1 MPLTPLVSD
10 GPGLSEDHPPQES
23 GLIPQRTIAEKA
35 WRRDWMVLAIG
46 LLVLLV
52 PFSVRFQHNGGP
64 MDEGTLLVYPEM
76 IQRGAAPYRDFE
88 TFYGPANPYLLA
100 GIYAI
105 FGLNIDVERTTGLLY
120 RAIILVAFFGVIRRW
135 GTSIAMGCMLLTGF
149 LLLPL
154 GVVAYAWI
162 GAIACALLF
171 VWAMAAPEENW
182 RCLAGGLFG
191 GLALSF
197 RADIGPAL
205 ILAAWALLY
214 PLTSSQRLRTALG
227 AAIGLAPYPAV
238 LLLSGFEPMLNNL
251 FLYPVILSGP
261 ARRLPLFSAEPDVLR
276 IFFAL
281 ILAAAA
287 NIVVWWLAVWA
298 NPKEA
303 RNRTLLA
310 LALLGAGV
318 IPQAWQR
325 ADFYHVMFVAFLVF
339 GILPLTLFSG
349 ISKRIRHRAQ
359 MWCALGTSV
368 LIAAGLGA
376 IAPILPELALDYF
389 RQALQTKP
397 QGSEFVHQ
405 GTRSFPVFSPQ
416 RVIVIGRML
425 EEIERQSKPGERLF
439 VGPGDL
445 RRPSYCDTF
454 IYHLLPKLYPATYFL
469 EMNPLSVNR
478 PGSRLA
484 SDIRSA
490 DWLVLNHEWD
500 LREEPNRSR
509 EYGSAEPADVVK
521 ENFQFIGVYGT
532 FGLFR
537 RKH

>member
-1 MPLTPLVSD
+1 MERV
-10 GPGLSEDHPPQES
+10 LSGETGRH
-23 GLIPQRTIAEKA
+23 GWIA
-35 WRRDWMVLAIG
+35 MAIG

-76 IQRGAAPYRDFE
+76 VQRGAIPYRDFE

-105 FGLNIDVERTTGLLY
+105 FGLNIGVERTVGLLY
-120 RAIILVAFFGVIRRW
+120 RAVILVAFFGLIRRW
-135 GTSIAMGCMLLTGF
+135 GTPIATGCMLLTGF

-162 GAIACALLF
+162 GAMACALLF
-171 VWAMAAPEENW
+171 VWAMAAPEKNW
-182 RCLAGGLFG
+182 RCLAGGLFA

-205 ILAAWALLY
+205 IIAAWALLY

-238 LLLSGFEPMLNNL
+238 LLLSGFEQMFNNL

-261 ARRLPLFSAEPDVLR
+261 ARRLPLFSAEPYVVR

-287 NIVVWWLAVWA
+287 NIVVWLFAVWA

-325 ADFYHVMFVAFLVF
+325 ADFYHVAFVAFLVF
-339 GILPLTLFSG
+339 GILPLTVFFG
-349 ISKRIRHRAQ
+349 ISKRIPNRAQ
-359 MWCALGTSV
+359 IWCALGATV
-368 LIAAGLGA
+368 LVTAGIGA
-376 IAPILPELALDYF
+376 IAPILPELAGDYF

-405 GTRSFPVFSPQ
+405 GARSFPVFSPQ
-416 RVIVIGRML
+416 RVVAIGRML

-445 RRPSYCDTF
+445 RRPNYCDTF
-454 IYHLLPKLYPATYFL
+454 IYHLLPKLRPATYFL

-500 LREEPNRSR
+500 LGEEPNRSR
-509 EYGSAEPADVVK
+509 EYSSAEPADVAK
-521 ENFQFIGVYGT
+521 EYFQFVGGYGT

-537 RKH
+537 RKR

>member
-1 MPLTPLVSD
+1 MEQV
-10 GPGLSEDHPPQES
+10 LSRNTWRH
-23 GLIPQRTIAEKA
+23 GWIA
-35 WRRDWMVLAIG
+35 MAIG
-46 LLVLLV
+46 LLILLV
-52 PFSVRFQHNGGP
+52 PFSVRFQHNGGT

-76 IQRGAAPYRDFE
+76 VQRGAAPYRDFE

-105 FGLNIDVERTTGLLY
+105 FGLNIGVERTVGLLY
-120 RAIILVAFFGVIRRW
+120 RAIILIAFFGLIRRW
-135 GTSIAMGCMLLTGF
+135 GTPIATGCMLLAGF

-162 GAIACALLF
+162 GAMACALLF
-171 VWAMAAPEENW
+171 VSAMAAPEKNW
-182 RCLAGGLFG
+182 RCLAGGLFA

-205 ILAAWALLY
+205 IIAAWVLLS
-214 PLTSSQRLRTALG
+214 PLTSSQRLRTVLG
-227 AAIGLAPYPAV
+227 VAIGLALYPAV
-238 LLLSGFEPMLNNL
+238 LLLSGFEQMFNNL

-261 ARRLPLFSAEPDVLR
+261 ARRLPLSSAEPYVVR
-276 IFFAL
+276 IFVAL

-287 NIVVWWLAVWA
+287 NIVVWLFAVRA

-303 RNRTLLA
+303 RNRPVLA
-310 LALLGAGV
+310 LAVLGAGV
-318 IPQAWQR
+318 VPQAWQR
-325 ADFYHVMFVAFLVF
+325 ADFYHVTFVAFLVF
-339 GILPLTLFSG
+339 GILPLTVFFG
-349 ISKRIRHRAQ
+349 ISNRIRDRAQ
-359 MWCALGTSV
+359 IWGALSATV
-368 LIAAGLGA
+368 LVAAGLGA
-376 IAPILPELALDYF
+376 LAPVLPDLALFCF
-389 RQALQTKP
+389 REALQTRP
-397 QGSEFVHQ
+397 QDSGFVHH
-405 GTRSFPVFSPQ
+405 GARSFAVFPPQ
-416 RVIVIGRML
+416 RAAAISRML
-425 EEIERQSKPGERLF
+425 DEIERQSVPGERLF

-445 RRPSYCDTF
+445 RRPKYCDTY

-500 LREEPNRSR
+500 LGEEPNRSR
-509 EYGSAEPADVVK
+509 EYGSAEPADVVRDH
-521 ENFQFIGVYGT
+521 FQFIGGYDT

-537 RKH
+537 RKR

>member
-1 MPLTPLVSD
+1 MEQVIGAKT
-10 GPGLSEDHPPQES
+10 
-23 GLIPQRTIAEKA
+23 
-35 WRRDWMVLAIG
+35 RRYGWMAMAIG

-76 IQRGAAPYRDFE
+76 VQRGAIPYRDFE
-88 TFYGPANPYLLA
+88 TFYGPANSYLLA

-105 FGLNIDVERTTGLLY
+105 FGLNIGVERTAGLVY
-120 RAIILVAFFGVIRRW
+120 RTIILIAFFGLIRRW
-135 GTSIAMGCMLLTGF
+135 GTPIAMGCMLLTGF

-162 GAIACALLF
+162 GAMACALLF
-171 VWAMAAPEENW
+171 VWAMAAPEKNW
-182 RCLAGGLFG
+182 RCLAGGLFA

-205 ILAAWALLY
+205 IMAAWALLY
-214 PLTSSQRLRTALG
+214 PLNWSQRLRTVLG
-227 AAIGLAPYPAV
+227 AVIGLTPYPAV
-238 LLLSGFEPMLNNL
+238 LLFSGFEQMFNNL

-261 ARRLPLFSAEPDVLR
+261 ARRLPLFSAEPYVVRL
-276 IFFAL
+276 FFAL
-281 ILAAAA
+281 ILASAA
-287 NIVVWWLAVWA
+287 NIVVWLFAVRA
-298 NPKEA
+298 DPKEA
-303 RNRTLLA
+303 RNRALLA
-310 LALLGAGV
+310 LALFGAGA

-325 ADFYHVMFVAFLVF
+325 ADFYHVTFVAFLIF
-339 GILPLTLFSG
+339 GILPVTLFSA
-349 ISKRIRHRAQ
+349 ISKRIPHRAQ
-359 MWCALGTSV
+359 VFWALGATV
-368 LIAAGLGA
+368 LVAASIGA
-376 IAPILPELALDYF
+376 IAPILPGLTADYF

-397 QGSEFVHQ
+397 EGSEFVHQ
-405 GTRSFPVFSPQ
+405 GARSFPVFSPE
-416 RVIVIGRML
+416 RVVAIRRL
-425 EEIERQSKPGERLF
+425 LDEIERQSKPGERLF

-445 RRPSYCDTF
+445 RRPNYCDTF
-454 IYHLLPKLYPATYFL
+454 IYHLLPQLRPATYFL

-500 LREEPNRSR
+500 LGEEPNRSR
-509 EYGSAEPADVVK
+509 EYGSAEPADAVK
-521 ENFQFIGVYGT
+521 EHFQFIGAYGT

-537 RKH
+537 RKR